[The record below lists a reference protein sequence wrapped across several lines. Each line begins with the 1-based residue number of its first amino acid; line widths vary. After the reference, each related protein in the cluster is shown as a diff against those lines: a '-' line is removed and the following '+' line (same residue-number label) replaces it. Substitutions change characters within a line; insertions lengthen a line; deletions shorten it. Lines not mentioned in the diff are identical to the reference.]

1 MEVKDSYI
9 LLPQPIEEEAVLLL
23 KNAGIKVVIAPDPK
37 PETVAPLMKKAKGI
51 ILRTGIKITNELI
64 SKAEDLW
71 TISRTGAGVDNVD
84 VAACSKEGI
93 IVTSSIGANSTSV
106 AEHTI
111 SLILALF
118 KQLFLMDKEVR
129 RGNFGIRYKNLPK
142 DLRGKIL
149 GVVGFGKIGSLVAK
163 SCYDIF
169 DMKIIAFDP
178 ILPEEIKKRYIEWVK
193 FLSLE
198 ELLKEADVVS
208 IHIPLNKD
216 TKGFIDLE
224 KISLMKPDAFIVN
237 TSRGGVIKEKD
248 LIKAL
253 QDRIIAGAGLDVFE
267 KEPIDK
273 NNPLLSMDNVI
284 LTPHSAALTKE
295 CVVRMAT
302 EAAKRVIDLF
312 NGYIPEHIVNPEVL
326 SMEKWKFLKNKQ
338 S

>member
-198 ELLKEADVVS
+198 DLLKGADVVS

>member
-23 KNAGIKVVIAPDPK
+23 KKAGIKVVIAPDPK

-51 ILRTGIKITNELI
+51 ILRTGIKITSELI

-84 VAACSKEGI
+84 VTACSKEGI

-273 NNPLLSMDNVI
+273 NNPLLAMDNVI

>member
-23 KNAGIKVVIAPDPK
+23 KKAGIKVVIAPDPK

>member
-23 KNAGIKVVIAPDPK
+23 KKAGIKVVIAPDPK

-84 VAACSKEGI
+84 VTACSKEGV

-273 NNPLLSMDNVI
+273 NNPLLAMDNVI